1 MGLQYAIDGVPL
13 DSDHCAVTLGSGIMA
28 GISVARSPVQVPGSH
43 GSVKSM
49 LNPVFAER
57 ELTLKVTP
65 WGADSTGADSSRI
78 ARLCASPYPVITRVV
93 EGISQQAEAE
103 LSSLQADDGGTAL
116 GRVVPFTAVFALPGV
131 WWRGS
136 MVHDLQLPSTGGL
149 MWPGVEQFTKTD
161 TDPGYRTMWEGEPNN
176 STSILFD
183 RVSDG
188 MFADAP
194 ITDLILRLPQGVT
207 GASLTDP
214 VSGTG
219 ITWTGPADAARYLY
233 VDAGSQSAWRSA
245 STGAWTPA
253 SPDASNGVDWP
264 PDGPL
269 ECWPNPVDG
278 SYRLDAVIAGSTE
291 TIVAHARRSWW

>member
-13 DSDHCAVTLGSGIMA
+13 DSEHCAVTLGSGVMA

-49 LNPVFAER
+49 LNPVFSER

-65 WGADSTGADSSRI
+65 WGPDSTGADSSRI

-93 EGISQQAEAE
+93 NGISQQAEAE

-116 GRVVPFTAVFALPGV
+116 GRVAPFTAVFAIPGV
-131 WWRGS
+131 WWRKPT
-136 MVHDLQLPSTGGL
+136 MADVQLANAGGALFPAPSSY
-149 MWPGVEQFTKTD
+149 P
-161 TDPGYRTMWEGEPNN
+161 P
-176 STSILFD
+176 
-183 RVSDG
+183 DG
-188 MFADAP
+188 DAP
-194 ITDLILRLPQGVT
+194 IPDLLLRLPKGVT
-207 GASLTDP
+207 AASVTDP

-219 ITWTGPADAARYLY
+219 ITWIGVADASRYLY
-233 VDAGSQSAWRSA
+233 VDAAAQSAWRSA
-245 STGAWTPA
+245 STSAWTPA

-278 SYRLDAVIAGSTE
+278 SYRLDVDITGSSEPIT
-291 TIVAHARRSWW
+291 AHVRRSWW